1 MPAIRSPRQADP
13 EEPCRGHGPLL
24 PFAGST
30 CVPLS
35 AHSLCASGAD
45 ATRSQPMRAR
55 LLDIYQRLLAAFGP
69 QHWWPG
75 ESPFEVAVGAV
86 LTQNTAWRNVE
97 RAIDN
102 LKRAGCL
109 APEPLLAL
117 SHEELAELLRPA
129 GYFNVKARRLRN
141 LLRHLHDHGGEITTY
156 LNGDLAT
163 RRAELLEVNGLGPET
178 VDSILLYAGNRPT
191 FVCDAYTRRLL
202 TRHGLID
209 EGATYEAMRALFMD
223 HLPEEVA
230 LYNEYH
236 ALIVR
241 TGYHHCKPR
250 PRCERCPLAPLLP

>member
-1 MPAIRSPRQADP
+1 
-13 EEPCRGHGPLL
+13 
-24 PFAGST
+24 
-30 CVPLS
+30 
-35 AHSLCASGAD
+35 
-45 ATRSQPMRAR
+45 MRAR
-55 LLDIYQRLLAAFGP
+55 LLDIYHRLLTAFGE

-75 ESPFEVAVGAV
+75 ETPFEVAVGAV

-102 LKRAGCL
+102 LKGVDCL
-109 APEPLLAL
+109 ALEPLLAL
-117 SHEELAELLRPA
+117 PYDELAALLRPA

-141 LLRHLHDHGGEITTY
+141 LLCHLRDHGGEITTY
-156 LNGDLAT
+156 LAGDLDT
-163 RRAELLEVNGLGPET
+163 RRGELLEVNGLGPET
-178 VDSILLYAGNRPT
+178 VDSILLYAGDRPT

-209 EGATYEAMRALFMD
+209 ERATYEEMRALFMD

-250 PRCERCPLAPLLP
+250 PRCEGCPLAPLLP

>member
-1 MPAIRSPRQADP
+1 
-13 EEPCRGHGPLL
+13 
-24 PFAGST
+24 
-30 CVPLS
+30 
-35 AHSLCASGAD
+35 
-45 ATRSQPMRAR
+45 MRAR
-55 LLDIYQRLLAAFGP
+55 LLDIYQRLYAAFGP

-75 ESPFEVAVGAV
+75 DSPFEVAVGAV

-102 LKRAGCL
+102 LKRADRL
-109 APEPLLAL
+109 ALEPLLVL

-141 LLRHLHDHGGEITTY
+141 LLCHLDDHGGEITAY
-156 LNGDLAT
+156 LAGDLDT
-163 RRAELLEVNGLGPET
+163 RRAELLDVNGLGPET

-209 EGATYEAMRALFMD
+209 EGATYEEMRALFMN

-241 TGYHHCKPR
+241 TGYHYCKPR
-250 PRCERCPLAPLLP
+250 PRCESCPLAPLLP

>member
-1 MPAIRSPRQADP
+1 
-13 EEPCRGHGPLL
+13 
-24 PFAGST
+24 
-30 CVPLS
+30 
-35 AHSLCASGAD
+35 
-45 ATRSQPMRAR
+45 MRTR
-55 LLDIYQRLLAAFGP
+55 LLDIYQRLYAAFGP

-102 LKRAGCL
+102 LKGADCL
-109 APEPLLAL
+109 ALDALLAL
-117 SHEELAELLRPA
+117 PEVRLAELLRPA

-141 LLRHLHDHGGEITTY
+141 LLGHLRDHGGEITPY
-156 LNGDLAT
+156 LAGDLAT

-202 TRHGLID
+202 TRHRLID
-209 EGATYEAMRALFMD
+209 ERATYEEMRALFMG
-223 HLPEEVA
+223 HLPEDVT

-241 TGYHHCKPR
+241 TGYHYCKPR
-250 PRCERCPLAPLLP
+250 PHCEECPLALLLP

>member
-1 MPAIRSPRQADP
+1 
-13 EEPCRGHGPLL
+13 
-24 PFAGST
+24 
-30 CVPLS
+30 
-35 AHSLCASGAD
+35 
-45 ATRSQPMRAR
+45 MRAC

-97 RAIDN
+97 CAIDN
-102 LKRAGCL
+102 LKRADCL
-109 APEPLLAL
+109 ALEPLLAL
-117 SHEELAELLRPA
+117 AHEELAELLRPA

-141 LLRHLHDHGGEITTY
+141 LLLLLRDHGGDLEGY
-156 LNGDLAT
+156 LAGDLAT
-163 RRAELLEVNGLGPET
+163 RRVELLEVNGLGPET
-178 VDSILLYAGNRPT
+178 VDSILLYAGDRPT

-209 EGATYEAMRALFMD
+209 KGATYEAMRALFMD

-250 PRCERCPLAPLLP
+250 PRCEGCPLAPLLP